1 MRRVYRCAFACVA
14 SGILVSASSV
24 AQDRKTVD
32 PRMQV
37 LFENECVRVQ
47 FHDVAVGQSVPMHS
61 HPSYLVYTMKPFKAR
76 ITLPD
81 GIQRIS
87 EHPGG
92 VAYWNE
98 PISHSVEN
106 LGTEDIHNLIVEMKP
121 DAPESC
127 RRAAE
132 APKR

>member
-1 MRRVYRCAFACVA
+1 MRRVHEFALAC
-14 SGILVSASSV
+14 LVSATMSAGSV

-32 PRMQV
+32 PNMKV

-47 FHDVAVGQSVPMHS
+47 YHDVGVGQTVPMHS
-61 HPSYLVYTMKPFKAR
+61 HPSYLVYTLKPFKAR
-76 ITLPD
+76 ITLPN
-81 GIQRIS
+81 GTQRIS
-87 EHPGG
+87 EHEGR

-121 DAPESC
+121 GAGASC
-127 RRAAE
+127 RKQAE
-132 APKR
+132 ALTQ